1 MPFIISYVNFRCF
14 LIVNNSYNLT
24 KRFSCRFFMSTYSFY
39 LLYGV
44 LHISYNGY
52 GELTMKL
59 NDDHKSKD
67 PTYFIQVGIRNGIKV
82 TIENFTRIG
91 KHSELWKITD
101 DLLAYAKQKVK

>member
-1 MPFIISYVNFRCF
+1 
-14 LIVNNSYNLT
+14 
-24 KRFSCRFFMSTYSFY
+24 
-39 LLYGV
+39 
-44 LHISYNGY
+44 
-52 GELTMKL
+52 MKL